1 MSVNEELDEVSVNEE
16 LDEELHKPVTRK
28 LKKEESM
35 RNLTS
40 IFGQQIS
47 LKWYHCLLRI
57 EMLNIYYVW
66 LTFSPN
72 MPGINLRKVKKVKVL
87 NAFIEI
93 VNESAHLGWSR
104 KRIL

>member
-16 LDEELHKPVTRK
+16 LDEELHKPVIRK

-47 LKWYHCLLRI
+47 LK
-57 EMLNIYYVW
+57 
-66 LTFSPN
+66 
-72 MPGINLRKVKKVKVL
+72 
-87 NAFIEI
+87 
-93 VNESAHLGWSR
+93 
-104 KRIL
+104 

>member
-1 MSVNEELDEVSVNEE
+1 
-16 LDEELHKPVTRK
+16 
-28 LKKEESM
+28 
-35 RNLTS
+35 
-40 IFGQQIS
+40 
-47 LKWYHCLLRI
+47 
-57 EMLNIYYVW
+57 MLNIYYVW